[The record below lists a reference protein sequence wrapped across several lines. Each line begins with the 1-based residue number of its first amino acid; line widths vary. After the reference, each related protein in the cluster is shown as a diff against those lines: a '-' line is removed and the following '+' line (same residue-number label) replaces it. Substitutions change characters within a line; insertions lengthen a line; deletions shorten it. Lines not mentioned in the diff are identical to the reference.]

1 MTAESLPDM
10 NTLRS
15 MLRTQKEGFSVMGSE
30 LKWVA
35 IKSLR
40 NWEICQLRKR
50 LKEEYSLLGRVIASD
65 AQDQREAELSRR
77 QISFLKEEIAHLE
90 QELVRARQEF
100 VQNRVRSS

>member
-1 MTAESLPDM
+1 MMPESLPDM

-15 MLRTQKEGFSVMGSE
+15 MLATQKMGLSVMGSE

-50 LKEEYSLLGRVIASD
+50 LKEEYALLGRVTAD
-65 AQDQREAELSRR
+65 EVQDQREAELSRR
-77 QISFLKEEIAHLE
+77 QISFLQEEIAHLE
-90 QELVRARQEF
+90 QEVVRARQEF
-100 VQNRVRSS
+100 VRNRVRSS